1 MSSLLGVVSPYL
13 GPGVHNTNLCI
24 IQHHPRASVVY
35 CRLYIPE
42 YTKVSPWEGTALPP
56 SRLLGLYESS
66 LERGEV
72 PEAIPFCPKNVEYYM
87 TYNNGPLTRRSP
99 TIAGPLKCDSL
110 GEENS
115 E

>member
-13 GPGVHNTNLCI
+13 GPGVHNTNLCV

-35 CRLYIPE
+35 CRPDIPG

-56 SRLLGLYESS
+56 NRLLGLYESS
-66 LERGEV
+66 LEPGEV
-72 PEAIPFCPKNVEYYM
+72 LEGIPFCTKNVECYM
-87 TYNNGPLTRRSP
+87 TYNNGLLTRHSP

-110 GEENS
+110 GEESS